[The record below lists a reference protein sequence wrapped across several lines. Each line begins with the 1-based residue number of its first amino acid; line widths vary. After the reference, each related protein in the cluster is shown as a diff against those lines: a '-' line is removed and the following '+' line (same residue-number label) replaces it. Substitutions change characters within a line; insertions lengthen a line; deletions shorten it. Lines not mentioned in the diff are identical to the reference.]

1 MRKIF
6 LFICTSLFII
16 FSISLFVAP
25 IHAQPTISYTSKIT
39 GLTAPVDVVDAKDG
53 SGRLFIVQQ
62 NGLIRVW
69 NGSTL
74 LAAPFLDISSII
86 IFTGDERG
94 LLSMVFHPA
103 YTTNG
108 YFFVYYNTYNSGTDV
123 TSVNVA
129 RYQVSADPNVAQQLL
144 HRL

>member
-108 YFFVYYNTYNSGTDV
+108 YFLFITILIIAVLMLLLLTLHV
-123 TSVNVA
+123 T
-129 RYQVSADPNVAQQLL
+129 R
-144 HRL
+144 